1 MKKSSEDREI
11 LLQKVR
17 NLPHR
22 PGVYIHKDLLGRI
35 IYVGKARDLKK
46 RVSSYFQ
53 SARLSQVDRKT
64 AALMESIMDFDIHI
78 VQSEAEAVL
87 LEGKLIKEYRPRFN
101 VSFKDDKRFLLVRVR
116 IEDPI
121 PKFTL
126 TRFRKEDGA
135 RYFGPFIHSTSV
147 RKTLKMMNVKF
158 QLRQCSPLSPGEKE
172 FKHCLDHLIQ
182 NCSAPCVQKITL
194 ENYHTL
200 VQEACDFL
208 DGKAKE
214 SFSEIENEMLKAAEN
229 LEFEKAASLRDTL
242 DNLRKTTA
250 PVKRF
255 VREFKSQIDPTQD
268 VIDLQKALQLTHP
281 PQIMECF
288 DISNISDNHK
298 VASMVQFENGRPAKN
313 NYRKYRIVGVRGQD
327 DFASIA
333 EAVRR
338 RYQRVLTEGIQK
350 PDLIIVDGGKGQLS
364 SAVEELRILELPFI
378 PIIGLAKE
386 NEEIYL
392 PGKSFP
398 LLLPQSSGA
407 LKLLQRIR
415 DEAHRFANKYNELLY
430 RQKMTESLLDDC
442 PGISPDRKKR
452 LLSHFGSVERIKK
465 ATLKE
470 ISEINGIGNKTAESI
485 FSFFKNKDSLK
496 QKSEE

>member
-1 MKKSSEDREI
+1 MSDHSEDREK
-11 LLQKVR
+11 LLLKVR

-53 SARLSQVDRKT
+53 SSRLSQVDRKT
-64 AALMESIMDFDIHI
+64 SALMSTIADFDIHI

-116 IEDPI
+116 MEDEI
-121 PKFTL
+121 PRFTL

-135 RYFGPFIHSTSV
+135 RYFGPFIHSNSV
-147 RKTLKMMNVKF
+147 RKTLRLMNVKF
-158 QLRQCSPLSPGEKE
+158 RLRQCAALCPGERD

-182 NCSAPCVQKITL
+182 NCSAPCVGKISREDYRKQVEL
-194 ENYHTL
+194 
-200 VQEACDFL
+200 ACEFL
-208 DGKAKE
+208 DGKTKE
-214 SFSEIENEMLKAAEN
+214 SLVDIEKEMQKAADN

-255 VREFKSQIDPTQD
+255 IREFKPKLDPTQD
-268 VIDLQKALQLTHP
+268 VLELQKALQLAEP
-281 PQIMECF
+281 PKIMECF

-298 VASMVQFENGRPAKN
+298 VASMIHFENGLPEKSQ
-313 NYRKYRIVGVRGQD
+313 YRKYRIVGVKGQD

-338 RYQRVLTEGIQK
+338 RYSRVLQENLEK
-350 PDLIIVDGGKGQLS
+350 PGLIIVDGGKGQLS
-364 SAVEELRILELPFI
+364 SAVEELKQLNLTQI

-392 PGKSFP
+392 PARSFP
-398 LLLPQSSGA
+398 IILPKSSGA

-442 PGISPDRKKR
+442 PGISAHRKKL

-465 ATLKE
+465 ATAKE
-470 ISEINGIGNKTAESI
+470 IAGVAGIGSKTAQTLFDFFHSKKES
-485 FSFFKNKDSLK
+485 S
-496 QKSEE
+496 

>member
-1 MKKSSEDREI
+1 MSSESPEDREK

-53 SARLSQVDRKT
+53 SSRLSQVDRKT
-64 AALMESIMDFDIHI
+64 SALMATIADFDFHI

-116 IEDPI
+116 MEDSI
-121 PKFTL
+121 PRFTL

-147 RKTLKMMNVKF
+147 RKTLRLMNVKF
-158 QLRQCSPLSPGEKE
+158 RLRQCSPLCPGEKE

-182 NCSAPCVQKITL
+182 NCSAPCVGKISK
-194 ENYHTL
+194 EEYHQL
-200 VQEACDFL
+200 VEQACEFL
-208 DGKAKE
+208 DGKTKE
-214 SFSEIENEMLKAAEN
+214 SFAEIEKEMQKAADH

-250 PVKRF
+250 PMKRF
-255 VREFKSQIDPTQD
+255 VREFKPKLDPTQD
-268 VIDLQKALQLTHP
+268 VLELQKALQLSEP
-281 PQIMECF
+281 PKVMECF

-298 VASMVQFENGRPAKN
+298 VASMIHFENGLPEKSQ
-313 NYRKYRIVGVRGQD
+313 YRKYRIVGVKGQD

-338 RYQRVLTEGIQK
+338 RYSRVIQEK
-350 PDLIIVDGGKGQLS
+350 LERPGLIIVDGGKGQLS
-364 SAVEELRILELPFI
+364 SAVEELTKLNLTQI

-392 PGKSFP
+392 PSRSFP
-398 LLLPQSSGA
+398 IILPKSSGA

-442 PGISPDRKKR
+442 PGISAHRKK
-452 LLSHFGSVERIKK
+452 LLLAHFGSVERIKK
-465 ATLKE
+465 ASADE
-470 ISEINGIGNKTAESI
+470 ISQVEGIGSKTAQTLYD
-485 FSFFKNKDSLK
+485 FFHSKN
-496 QKSEE
+496 EPF

>member
-1 MKKSSEDREI
+1 MSASTEDREL

-53 SARLSQVDRKT
+53 SSRLSQVDRKT
-64 AALMESIMDFDIHI
+64 AALMETIKDFDIHI

-116 IEDPI
+116 LEDPI

-158 QLRQCSPLSPGEKE
+158 QLRQCGASCPGEKE

-182 NCSAPCVQKITL
+182 NCSAPCVLKITR
-194 ENYHTL
+194 EAYHVL
-200 VQEACDFL
+200 VEEACAFL

-214 SFSEIENEMLKAAEN
+214 SFLEIEKEMLKAAEN

-250 PVKRF
+250 PMKRF

-268 VIDLQKALQLTHP
+268 VLDLQKALQLPQP

-338 RYQRVLTEGIQK
+338 RYQRILTDGLK
-350 PDLIIVDGGKGQLS
+350 HPDLIIVDGGKGQLS
-364 SAVEELRILELPFI
+364 SAIEELRKLELPQI

-392 PGKSFP
+392 PLRSFP
-398 LLLPQSSGA
+398 ILLPKSSGA

-442 PGISPDRKKR
+442 PGISAHRKK
-452 LLSHFGSVERIKK
+452 LLLAHFGSVERIKK
-465 ATLKE
+465 ATLLE
-470 ISEINGIGNKTAESI
+470 ITKVEGIGAKTADSI
-485 FSFFKNKDSLK
+485 FHFFSAEQSPK
-496 QKSEE
+496 

>member
-1 MKKSSEDREI
+1 MNSSTEDRER
-11 LLQKVR
+11 LLLKVR

-53 SARLSQVDRKT
+53 SSRLSQVDRKT
-64 AALMESIMDFDIHI
+64 AALMDTIRDFDIHI

-116 IEDPI
+116 LEDPI

-147 RKTLKMMNVKF
+147 RKTLKLMNIKF

-182 NCSAPCVQKITL
+182 NCSAPCVQKISL
-194 ENYHTL
+194 GDYHSL
-200 VQEACDFL
+200 VEEACAFL

-214 SFSEIENEMLKAAEN
+214 SFLELEQEMLKAAES
-229 LEFEKAASLRDTL
+229 LEFEKAALLRDTL

-255 VREFKSQIDPTQD
+255 IREFKSQIDPTQD
-268 VIDLQKALQLTHP
+268 VIDLQKALQLPSP

-298 VASMVQFENGRPAKN
+298 VASMVQFENGRPSKS

-338 RYQRVLTEGIQK
+338 RYHRVLKESLKQ
-350 PDLIIVDGGKGQLS
+350 PNLIIVDGGKGQLS
-364 SAVEELRILELPFI
+364 AAIEELRKLELPQI

-392 PGKSFP
+392 PSRSFP
-398 LLLPQSSGA
+398 ILLPNSSGA

-442 PGISPDRKKR
+442 PGISAHRKK
-452 LLSHFGSVERIKK
+452 LLLTHFGSVERIKK
-465 ATLKE
+465 ATLLE
-470 ISEINGIGNKTAESI
+470 LSQVEGIGAKTADSI
-485 FSFFKNKDSLK
+485 FQFFSDDKDTK
-496 QKSEE
+496 